1 MALTGAWSGAGRMPS
16 ALPADALPTTHPH
29 RKEITLRQN
38 PSSSCAG
45 VRRGATRALRVI
57 VAGSGAVL
65 NVTGTALVCT
75 GRVLKVC
82 GQKIKSFAIPNH
94 STPQPNA

>member
-1 MALTGAWSGAGRMPS
+1 MKYPI
-16 ALPADALPTTHPH
+16 P
-29 RKEITLRQN
+29 
-38 PSSSCAG
+38 SCAD
-45 VRRGATRALRVI
+45 VLRVASHALRV
-57 VAGSGAVL
+57 ALSGSGAVL
-65 NVTGTALVCT
+65 NVTATALVCT

>member
-1 MALTGAWSGAGRMPS
+1 M
-16 ALPADALPTTHPH
+16 
-29 RKEITLRQN
+29 QN
-38 PSSSCAG
+38 PISSCASF
-45 VRRGATRALRVI
+45 RRGATRALRFI
-57 VAGSGAVL
+57 VAGSGAAL

>member
-1 MALTGAWSGAGRMPS
+1 M
-16 ALPADALPTTHPH
+16 
-29 RKEITLRQN
+29 QN
-38 PSSSCAG
+38 PISSCASF
-45 VRRGATRALRVI
+45 RRAASHALRF
-57 VAGSGAVL
+57 ALSGSGAVL

>member
-1 MALTGAWSGAGRMPS
+1 M
-16 ALPADALPTTHPH
+16 
-29 RKEITLRQN
+29 QN
-38 PSSSCAG
+38 PLSSCASF
-45 VRRGATRALRVI
+45 RRGATRALRFI
-57 VAGSGAVL
+57 VAGTGTVL
-65 NVTGTALVCT
+65 AGTGTALVCT

>member
-1 MALTGAWSGAGRMPS
+1 M
-16 ALPADALPTTHPH
+16 
-29 RKEITLRQN
+29 QN
-38 PSSSCAG
+38 PISSCASF
-45 VRRGATRALRVI
+45 RRVASHALRF
-57 VAGSGAVL
+57 ALSGSGTVL